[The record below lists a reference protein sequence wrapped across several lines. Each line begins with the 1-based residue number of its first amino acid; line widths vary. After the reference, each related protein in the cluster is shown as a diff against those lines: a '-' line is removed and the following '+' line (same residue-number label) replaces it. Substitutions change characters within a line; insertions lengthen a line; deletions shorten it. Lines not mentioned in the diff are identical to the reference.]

1 MKKLQLTAKK
11 SRREGVPLSDAAKH
25 AKALSRRPFAPGV
38 HGPDSRVRLT
48 DYAKQLRQKQ
58 IAKRIYG
65 LNERQFSNVF
75 AEVSGKRGNTAEML
89 VQTLESR
96 LDNVVYR
103 AGFAKTRPAARQAVS
118 HAHIEVNGKKVNIP
132 SYRVRSGDIVSVRET
147 KKAKGN
153 WSQAVDAAAP
163 KKEMPSWLAADT
175 TGKPLSVKV
184 TGVPQGTELQQL
196 FDTKLIVEF
205 YSR

>member
-25 AKALSRRPFAPGV
+25 AKALARRPFAPGV
-38 HGPDSRVRLT
+38 HGPDSRPRLT

-58 IAKRIYG
+58 VAKRVYG

-75 AEVSGKRGNTAEML
+75 AEVSKKRGNTAEML
-89 VQTLESR
+89 VQALEAR

-118 HAHIEVNGKKVNIP
+118 HAHIEVNGKKVNVP
-132 SYRVRSGDIVSVRET
+132 SYRVRSGDIVSVREN

-153 WSQAVDAAAP
+153 WAAVTDANAQ
-163 KKEMPSWLAADT
+163 KKDLPSWLSME
-175 TGKPLSVKV
+175 KPLVVKV
-184 TGVPQGTELQQL
+184 TGVPQGTELQQV